1 MYASMICLDTFF
13 QKKMICLD
21 TMWKF
26 SCFAFTIFISEL
38 QDSDIGDAVE
48 TEPILISTYGSY

>member
-1 MYASMICLDTFF
+1 
-13 QKKMICLD
+13 MICLD
-21 TMWKF
+21 TMRKF

-48 TEPILISTYGSY
+48 TEPILISRYGSY